1 MDREVAKAINNLSKK
16 VNGLVQRIDNVLGS
30 RCDENEESITNAEQ
44 SITDLDLRSME
55 SEQAATDL
63 DLKVLELEESNN
75 E

>member
-16 VNGLVQRIDNVLGS
+16 VNDLVQRVDNALGS
-30 RCDENEESITNAEQ
+30 RCDENKESITNAEQ
-44 SITDLDLRSME
+44 TITDLDLRSME

-63 DLKVLELEESNN
+63 DLRVLELEESNN